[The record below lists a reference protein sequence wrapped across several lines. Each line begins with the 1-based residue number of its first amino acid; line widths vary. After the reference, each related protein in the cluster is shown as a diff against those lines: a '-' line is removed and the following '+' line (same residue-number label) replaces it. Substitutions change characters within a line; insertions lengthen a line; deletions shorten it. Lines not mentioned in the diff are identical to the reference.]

1 MISIFFL
8 KSYFKKIP
16 VMILLLYIF
25 CVGNTVSLTFVFHF
39 KNLFTCMW
47 WYFEF
52 WYLNS
57 FLEEVNEPVLPTLLK
72 LDSCDTV
79 QCIVEKQIYKSYL
92 IRWPVCLHYIF
103 SSSKYR
109 KEVYVQVFAIYFY
122 SVYKTLDFT
131 RLHVC
136 FVCWFKYT
144 CYCTCIYVLLK
155 CNLINK
161 CGSVRRIF
169 FEIE

>member
-57 FLEEVNEPVLPTLLK
+57 FLEEVNEPVLPTLFK

-92 IRWPVCLHYIF
+92 PVIRWPVCLHYIF

-122 SVYKTLDFT
+122 SVYKTLNFT

-144 CYCTCIYVLLK
+144 CYCTCIHVLLK
-155 CNLINK
+155 CNLI
-161 CGSVRRIF
+161 
-169 FEIE
+169 